1 MVSADAA
8 IQSRYIR
15 DLAGFPV
22 YRKTRTHYF
31 HVGQELYKEMIA
43 QLQKA
48 EHFIF
53 MEYFIINDGEM
64 WQGILDILE
73 EKARMG
79 LDVRLIYDDVG
90 CVNTLPAD
98 FRVRLERCGIRCQ
111 VFNPFVPVLSVVLNN
126 RDHRKI
132 TVIDGHTAF
141 TGGINLADEYIN
153 RPGTLR
159 VLERYGCDFAR

>member
-1 MVSADAA
+1 
-8 IQSRYIR
+8 
-15 DLAGFPV
+15 
-22 YRKTRTHYF
+22 
-31 HVGQELYKEMIA
+31 MIA

-98 FRVRLERCGIRCQ
+98 FRVRLETLWDSLPGI
-111 VFNPFVPVLSVVLNN
+111 
-126 RDHRKI
+126 
-132 TVIDGHTAF
+132 
-141 TGGINLADEYIN
+141 
-153 RPGTLR
+153 
-159 VLERYGCDFAR
+159 